1 MANKKAGLHLADPSA
16 LIKDMYAMGPT
27 IAKKGGQVG
36 VRKAATEL
44 RKRLRAA
51 APKRTGTLRKVL
63 QFKHSRRRATS
74 WVGIKKRK
82 GDPAALN
89 YYATLE
95 RGRQGSAPFHPF
107 IERTIN
113 NSKSDLFKI
122 MVSEARK
129 ALYVEAGKVYARSKT
144 RRKR

>member
-1 MANKKAGLHLADPSA
+1 MANKKAGIYLTDPQA
-16 LIKDMYAMGPT
+16 LIRDMYAMGPT

-36 VRKAATEL
+36 VKKAAMEL
-44 RKRLRAA
+44 RRRLRAG
-51 APKRTGTLRKVL
+51 APKRSGVLRRAL
-63 QFKHSRRRATS
+63 QFKHSRRAAVS
-74 WVGIKKRK
+74 WVGIKKIRGESK
-82 GDPAALN
+82 ARN

-95 RGRQGSAPFHPF
+95 RGREGSAPFHPF

-113 NSKSDLFKI
+113 NSKNDLFKI

-144 RRKR
+144 RRQK